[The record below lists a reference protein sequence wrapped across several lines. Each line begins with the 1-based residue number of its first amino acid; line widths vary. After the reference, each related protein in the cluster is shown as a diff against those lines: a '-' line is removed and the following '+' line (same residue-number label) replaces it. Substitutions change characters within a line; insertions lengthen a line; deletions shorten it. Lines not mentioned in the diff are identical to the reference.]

1 MNSRLFALVSS
12 VVLLLACVVAPR
24 PGGGLEVIPILPL
37 VLELGDDNYYEQG
50 GYHYFYSNDRWYYS
64 NSRNGDRR
72 ELPRS
77 HWPRE
82 TRHRDHGRGSDQR
95 H

>member
-1 MNSRLFALVSS
+1 MKSRVVVLMSS
-12 VVLLLACVVAPR
+12 VFILTACLVR
-24 PGGGLEVIPILPL
+24 STPGGGMEVIPILPT
-37 VLELGDDNYYEQG
+37 VVEIGDDNYYEHN

-64 NSRNGDRR
+64 DRRDGNRR
-72 ELPRS
+72 ELPRD

-82 TRHRDHGRGSDQR
+82 TRHRSNRGGDR